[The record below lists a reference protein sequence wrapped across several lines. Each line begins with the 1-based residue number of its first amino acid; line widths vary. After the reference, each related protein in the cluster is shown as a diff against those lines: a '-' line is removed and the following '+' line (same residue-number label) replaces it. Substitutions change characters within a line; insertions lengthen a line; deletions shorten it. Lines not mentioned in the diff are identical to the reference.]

1 MVLSGMG
8 STAMMEDNLR
18 TMTDFQP
25 LSARELEAIED
36 VRRAFYGKNLIP
48 CTACRYCTAGCPMQ
62 IPIPD
67 LFACFNSKQTFDD
80 WQQPIRYRA
89 LTRDGGAASS
99 CIACG
104 QCEAICPQHLPV
116 RKLLKSVAE
125 EFE

>member
-1 MVLSGMG
+1 MV
-8 STAMMEDNLR
+8 DNLR

-25 LSARELEAIED
+25 LSDRELEAIGD
-36 VRRAFYGKNLIP
+36 VRRIIYGKKLIP

-67 LFACFNSKQTFDD
+67 LFACYNSKQAFDD
-80 WQQPIRYRA
+80 WQQTARYRS

-116 RKLLKSVAE
+116 RELLKTVAG